1 MHLPS
6 FDEPFLWAGILV
18 YLQAREWFLL
28 GEVCRSICG
37 SESIATSQAV
47 LKFVIYVLWSCS
59 GRPSGTLTAS
69 PVLPLHNV
77 GCLGLFCVK
86 LKLTSG
92 PGPRDSDHIPNRAR
106 NPSNSGTAF
115 ALLYLP
121 SQGGFWGSWRT
132 PFPAGQSPFD
142 GITQA
147 NHRPAFLHPRSLKTS
162 IISVGST
169 VWNLESSPPGE
180 NGTAVGRNTIN
191 G

>member
-92 PGPRDSDHIPNRAR
+92 PGPRDSDHILNRAR
-106 NPSNSGTAF
+106 NPSNSSTAF
-115 ALLYLP
+115 AFCTCPARVASGEAGEHHFQPDNLRLMASP
-121 SQGGFWGSWRT
+121 KRT
-132 PFPAGQSPFD
+132 TGPLSCIPGHSR
-142 GITQA
+142 
-147 NHRPAFLHPRSLKTS
+147 H
-162 IISVGST
+162 
-169 VWNLESSPPGE
+169 ESF
-180 NGTAVGRNTIN
+180 R
-191 G
+191 